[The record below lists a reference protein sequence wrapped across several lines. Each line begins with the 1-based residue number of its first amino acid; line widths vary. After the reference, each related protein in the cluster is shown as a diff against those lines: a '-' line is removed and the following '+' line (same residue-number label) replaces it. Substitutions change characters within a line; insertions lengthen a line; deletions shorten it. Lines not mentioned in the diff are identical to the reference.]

1 MKKEKKIVHLGDV
14 TNLALKMLYVSDII
28 NKEKDEGEIFV
39 NTDLE
44 NKGSI
49 FRKKV

>member
-1 MKKEKKIVHLGDV
+1 MIAERGFDSMKKLEQ
-14 TNLALKMLYVSDII
+14 VSDII

-44 NKGSI
+44 NKGAI